1 MGSRDAWCPGR
12 DLNPHSPCGEKDF
25 KTLPGLK
32 SGTNPLIL
40 QALTKVQVRQRY
52 REYRV
57 RTAQIL
63 HTRFFAS
70 LGRRTRND
78 HQGFGPGSRI
88 DLRAICLAHDHPDSG
103 AVGIT
108 TPKPLAKALNK
119 PLSLVRVHL
128 HQLEVFDALKVRS
141 VPREQRH
148 IVRQSN
154 TSDQT
159 VAHSYLSART
169 FKFAP
174 NVSRVFGGS
183 TVQRQHAERF
193 KQLTQCATALVCAG
207 TTQKLE
213 AAHSSCLEL
222 VRRNIFRNLIGC
234 WLHAG
239 KEINQ
244 YISIGDNRR
253 QLSRSSFVS
262 RSNSSRSFFEIEPAS
277 ENSVLRRFS
286 RSASPCKKLSM
297 ASPSTAENPLCPRRD
312 AKASRALRCSG
323 FISTVVRISQFY
335 MHMHAPRDIR
345 GFNEF
350 PDKASRIGPPFF
362 VHFCVSSAA
371 KA

>member
-1 MGSRDAWCPGR
+1 MSRKWCPGR

-25 KTLPGLK
+25 KTLPGLR
-32 SGTNPLIL
+32 SGTNPLHFQALSEL
-40 QALTKVQVRQRY
+40 QARRTY
-52 REYRV
+52 REYRS
-57 RTAQIL
+57 RTAHLL
-63 HTRFFAS
+63 HTRFFA
-70 LGRRTRND
+70 LLDRRSRNN
-78 HQGFGPGSRI
+78 HQCFGLGSRI
-88 DLRAICLAHDHPDSG
+88 DHRAICLADRHVDSG
-103 AVGIT
+103 AVGST
-108 TPKPLAKALNK
+108 TPKPVAKSLSK
-119 PLSLVRVHL
+119 PLPIVGVHL

-141 VPREQRH
+141 VPGEQRH
-148 IVRQSN
+148 IMRQSN
-154 TSDQT
+154 PSDQT
-159 VAHSYLSART
+159 VAHSYLSACT

-183 TVQRQHAERF
+183 TVQRQHADRF
-193 KQLTQCATALVCAG
+193 KQLTHRVTALVFTG

-234 WLHAG
+234 WLDAG

-244 YISIGDNRR
+244 DISIGDNHR

-277 ENSVLRRFS
+277 ESSVLRRFS

-323 FISTVVRISQFY
+323 FISTVVRISRLY
-335 MHMHAPRDIR
+335 MHMHAHRQIR
-345 GFNEF
+345 ALSDF
-350 PDKASRIGPPFF
+350 PDHTSRI
-362 VHFCVSSAA
+362 
-371 KA
+371 